1 MIRLPRIIVKDEEK
15 VCSVDLQASHE
26 ILVIGADLETCR
38 QKTLRFFAK
47 NILVRYDSVTIVEAE
62 SVNGAHPRFWERVE
76 AGEAANRMAL
86 ANMLADLKAEGFQ
99 QLDDIMQLRQGYQSK
114 VFHTIAHLLDGFFG
128 IDTSLYNL
136 EDDSHWLS
144 AERRQQ
150 IEAAPHTCWLIKV
163 AAASRGGT
171 VPDRLQLLRSING
184 QETE

>member
-1 MIRLPRIIVKDEEK
+1 MIRLPWIIVKDEEK

-26 ILVIGADLETCR
+26 ILVVGADLVTCR

-47 NILVRYDSVTIVEAE
+47 NILVRYDSVTIVDDE

-128 IDTSLYNL
+128 IDTALYNL

-144 AERRQQ
+144 KERQQQ
-150 IEAAPHTCWLIKV
+150 IEAAPHTCWLVKV
-163 AAASRGGT
+163 AAESRGST
-171 VPDRLQLLRSING
+171 VPDRLHLLRSTNG
-184 QETE
+184 KEIE

>member
-1 MIRLPRIIVKDEEK
+1 
-15 VCSVDLQASHE
+15 VDLQASHE

-47 NILVRYDSVTIVEAE
+47 NILVRYDTVTIVETE
-62 SVNGAHPRFWERVE
+62 SVNGEHPRFWERVD

-99 QLDDIMQLRQGYQSK
+99 QLDDILRLGQGYQSK
-114 VFHTIAHLLDGFFG
+114 IFHTIAHLLDGFFG

-144 AERRQQ
+144 SVRRQQ
-150 IEAAPHTCWLIKV
+150 IQAAPHTCWLLKV
-163 AAASRGGT
+163 AAEARGT
-171 VPDRLQLLRSING
+171 TPDRLHLLRSINRK
-184 QETE
+184 ETE

>member
-1 MIRLPRIIVKDEEK
+1 M
-15 VCSVDLQASHE
+15 DLEASHE
-26 ILVIGADLETCR
+26 ILVIGTDLESCR

-47 NILVRYDSVTIVEAE
+47 NILVRYDSVTIVEEE

-76 AGEAANRMAL
+76 AGEVANRMVL

-128 IDTSLYNL
+128 IDTSFYNL

-144 AERRQQ
+144 AARRQQ
-150 IEAAPHTCWLIKV
+150 IEATPHTCWLMKV
-163 AAASRGGT
+163 AAESWGT
-171 VPDRLQLLRSING
+171 VPDRLHILRSMNG
-184 QETE
+184 KEMD